1 MTMQLIETKTLLS
14 AAASIEFTSIPQS
27 FTDLVLKVNLRSQRA
42 SSEDSANLI
51 FNSNSSNYSARWLRK
66 DDVNGVSSGTI
77 SNTLALLYQN
87 TANLTANTFSTAE
100 VYIPNYTANQN
111 KSYSVETMQE
121 NNGGA
126 WGAILA
132 GLWSNTSAITSI
144 TISVN
149 VGPNFVAGSTVS
161 LYGIT
166 KGSDG
171 ITTVS

>member
-1 MTMQLIETKTLLS
+1 MKLIETKTLVS
-14 AAASIEFTSIPQS
+14 AASSITFTSIPQT
-27 FTDLVLKVNLRSQRA
+27 FTDLVLKVSLRSERA

-51 FNSNSSNYSARWLRK
+51 FNSNSSNYSSRWLRR
-66 DDVNGVSSGTI
+66 DDTNGVGTGTL

-87 TANLTANTFSTAE
+87 TANLTSNTFSSAE
-100 VYIPNYTANQN
+100 VYIPNYTASQN
-111 KSYSVETMQE
+111 KSYSVDTMQAHD
-121 NNGGA
+121 GAA

-166 KGSDG
+166 KGSG
-171 ITTVS
+171 GATVS